1 MGWNLRRGAGAY
13 ATDFCTAAGVYSPCR
28 QDKEVRLGK
37 IPDSIGSDRIF
48 GAVQSAFGGC
58 GTDADRG
65 AAAPSAAGGFAGRRL
80 RRCMPHERQR
90 FFHALR
96 GISLMCT
103 VAAAYGVGG
112 IVRPGGMFILLTLC
126 TDMMVRRRE
135 TGEAGIALQ
144 TALLIL
150 LMAYCRHSG
159 KRSREVVPVQI
170 CRNGNCIRV
179 NALVDTGNTLRDPI
193 SGQQVLVLS
202 AAAAGRLTGL
212 RPEQIRDPLGTLTDQ
227 VIPGLRLIPY
237 RAVGTSG
244 AVMLGMQFEDV
255 RIGHKSRRCIVA
267 FAPEGLE
274 EDGGIQALA
283 GGSY

>member
-1 MGWNLRRGAGAY
+1 MEKYLIPLVLIGFLVQYSLLLAAAVLTRTEVRQHRLLLGALLGGGY
-13 ATDFCTAAGVYSPCR
+13 AGVC
-28 QDKEVRLGK
+28 LMNG
-37 IPDSIGSDRIF
+37 
-48 GAVQSAFGGC
+48 SAFP
-58 GTDADRG
+58 THYAW
-65 AAAPSAAGGFAGRRL
+65 
-80 RRCMPHERQR
+80 
-90 FFHALR
+90 R

-150 LMAYCRHSG
+150 LMAYCRYSG

-179 NALVDTGNTLRDPI
+179 NALVDIGNTLRDPI

-255 RIGHKSRRCIVA
+255 RIGGKSRRCIVA